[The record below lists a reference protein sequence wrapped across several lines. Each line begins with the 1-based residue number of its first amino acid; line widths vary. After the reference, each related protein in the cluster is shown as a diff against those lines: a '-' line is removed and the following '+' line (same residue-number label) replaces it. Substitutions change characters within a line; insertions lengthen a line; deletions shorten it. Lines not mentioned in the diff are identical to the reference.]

1 METTAV
7 LVKLLVES
15 GVLQSYPEMEM
26 FESAS
31 EGPIRVLARRRL
43 VNEQQALKALSERL
57 KIPYLDLDDPHV
69 ESKLDDSVR
78 LEANA
83 SLCWKHKC
91 LPLFREQG
99 AVVIAVTDPLERDPL
114 RSLGFS
120 LGSPVRS
127 VLVEEAKLLRLLAEF
142 LPREGEIFDELDL
155 GGDEGVEVQIVS
167 SAKNDSMGEGAELPP
182 IIRLCNRILTGAIK
196 EGASDI
202 HIEPLSNGVDVRY
215 RIEGEMQSILE
226 VPRRLYPHLISRF
239 KVMAG
244 MDIAE
249 RRRPQDGR
257 IRAKF
262 QDEWL
267 DLRVSSVPTAVGEK
281 IVLRLLKAD
290 ATKLTFDKL
299 CLPPDITKKL
309 HTALRGHG
317 RLLLVTG
324 PTGSGKTTTLY
335 TCLNY
340 LRDGSRNIE
349 TVEDPIEYRMA
360 GISQVPVNEAI
371 GVTFAS
377 ALRSILRQDPDVIM
391 VGEIRDVETAN
402 IALQAAQTGHLVLS
416 TLHTNDAPS
425 AVVRL
430 QNLGVEGYSVA
441 SGLAGILAQRL
452 VRKNCEE
459 CTEDDSSIPTEA
471 LTYLQR
477 RYNLSG
483 TPRFGKG
490 CKNCRYSGFRG
501 RIGIFSY
508 LEMTEPLER
517 LIHEKVPL
525 RNLVE
530 QAKREG
536 YRDLEAAAVD
546 LLARGLSRW
555 SEVED
560 YVRVEEI
567 VAEAPVV
574 VVPEV
579 VASVPA
585 PPIVVSS
592 SATERHGIRRKKV
605 LIVEDDP
612 DMRALFTLVLRR
624 EMYDVIEAENGL
636 VGLHKVYEE
645 SPDLILCD
653 LMMPVMDGREF
664 LSRMQSTPETKSI
677 PIVVLTAANTEAN
690 EISLLELG
698 AREFLGKTS
707 SPSVIATRLRR
718 VLKGE

>member
-1 METTAV
+1 MESVAV
-7 LVKLLVES
+7 LVKLLKEA
-15 GVLQSYPEMEM
+15 GVLQTTPEMEM

-31 EGPIRVLARRRL
+31 EGPIRLLARRRMI
-43 VNEQQALKALSERL
+43 NEIQALKALSDRL
-57 KIPYLDLDDPHV
+57 KISYLDLDDPEV
-69 ESKLDDSVR
+69 EGRLDPSVR
-78 LEANA
+78 LESNGA
-83 SLCWKHKC
+83 LCWKHKC
-91 LPLFREQG
+91 LPLYKEHG
-99 AVVIAVTDPLERDPL
+99 AVVVAVTDPLERDAL

-120 LGSPVRS
+120 LGAAVRP
-127 VLVEEAKLLRLLAEF
+127 VLVEEAKLLRLLAEYS
-142 LPREGEIFDELDL
+142 PREGELFDELDL
-155 GGDEGVEVQIVS
+155 GGDEGIEVQIIS
-167 SAKNDSMGEGAELPP
+167 SAKNDAGNEGTELPP

-202 HIEPLSNGVDVRY
+202 HIEPLSHGVDVRY

-239 KVMAG
+239 KVLAG

-267 DLRVSSVPTAVGEK
+267 DLRVSSVPTAAGEK
-281 IVLRLLKAD
+281 LVLRLLKSD

-299 CLPPDITKKL
+299 SLPADIVKKL

-317 RLLLVTG
+317 RLLLATG

-340 LRDGSRNIE
+340 LQDGSRNIE

-360 GISQVPVNEAI
+360 GISQIPVNEAI

-391 VGEIRDVETAN
+391 VGEIRDPETAG

-430 QNLGVEGYSVA
+430 QNLGVDGFTIA
-441 SGLAGILAQRL
+441 SGLAGVLAQRL
-452 VRKNCEE
+452 VRRNCEE
-459 CTEDDSSIPTEA
+459 CSDIDTTVPDGVLEQI
-471 LTYLQR
+471 QR
-477 RYNLSG
+477 RSRTEIKLVAG
-483 TPRFGKG
+483 RG
-490 CKNCRYSGFRG
+490 CKSCRYSGFRG
-501 RIGIFSY
+501 RVGVFSY
-508 LEMTEPLER
+508 LEITESVER
-517 LIHEKVPL
+517 LIHERAPL
-525 RNLVE
+525 AKIVE

-546 LLARGLSRW
+546 LLFRGLSRW
-555 SEVED
+555 SELED
-560 YVRVEEI
+560 YIRLDEVQQEP
-567 VAEAPVV
+567 EALM
-574 VVPEV
+574 PEV
-579 VASVPA
+579 VAPPPVVVASPA
-585 PPIVVSS
+585 
-592 SATERHGIRRKKV
+592 ERPGIRRKKV

-612 DMRALFTLVLRR
+612 DMRSLFTLVLRR
-624 EMYDVIEAENGL
+624 EMYEVIEAENGL

-645 SPDLILCD
+645 NPDLILCD

-664 LSRMQSTPETKSI
+664 LSRMQSTPETRGI
-677 PIVVLTAANTEAN
+677 PIVVLTAANSEAN

-718 VLKGE
+718 ILKGE